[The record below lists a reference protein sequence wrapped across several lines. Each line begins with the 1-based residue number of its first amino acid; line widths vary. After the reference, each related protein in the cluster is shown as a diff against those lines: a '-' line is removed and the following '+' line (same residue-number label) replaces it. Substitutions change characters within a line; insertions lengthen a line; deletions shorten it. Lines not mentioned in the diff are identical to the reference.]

1 MEESVDLHEEAGKE
15 NEQTLANLSLAEEA
29 TSKDEVEIE
38 KFLQE
43 QKSKNTQY
51 KTKSD
56 LNAWKKFCESLKESR
71 AIENIPANELD
82 LLLSKFFIS
91 VRKQNGTEY
100 EPSTKTRLLQ
110 PNSMTQTRRRFL
122 ISPLER
128 PVLDD
133 FSKGDVQPNF
143 VAQLSGH
150 KNLKTLDSYH
160 SAFLKRQREM
170 SAIQNREPSTSA
182 QSQENQVST
191 STTTAKFLHSPT
203 NPASSN
209 FCRSAY

>member
-15 NEQTLANLSLAEEA
+15 NEQTLANLSRSEEA

-38 KFLQE
+38 KYLHE

-100 EPSTKTRLLQ
+100 EPTTKTRLLQ

-122 ISPLER
+122 ITPIER

-133 FSKGDVQPNF
+133 FSKQTF
-143 VAQLSGH
+143 SQ
-150 KNLKTLDSYH
+150 
-160 SAFLKRQREM
+160 
-170 SAIQNREPSTSA
+170 TS
-182 QSQENQVST
+182 
-191 STTTAKFLHSPT
+191 LHS
-203 NPASSN
+203 
-209 FCRSAY
+209 

>member
-100 EPSTKTRLLQ
+100 EPTTKSRLLQ

-128 PVLDD
+128 PVLND
-133 FSKGDVQPNF
+133 FSKQTF
-143 VAQLSGH
+143 SQ
-150 KNLKTLDSYH
+150 
-160 SAFLKRQREM
+160 
-170 SAIQNREPSTSA
+170 TS
-182 QSQENQVST
+182 
-191 STTTAKFLHSPT
+191 LHS
-203 NPASSN
+203 
-209 FCRSAY
+209 

>member
-15 NEQTLANLSLAEEA
+15 NEPTLANLSPVEEA

-71 AIENIPANELD
+71 VIETIPANELD

-91 VRKQNGTEY
+91 DRKQNGTEY
-100 EPSTKTRLLQ
+100 EPGS
-110 PNSMTQTRRRFL
+110 
-122 ISPLER
+122 
-128 PVLDD
+128 
-133 FSKGDVQPNF
+133 
-143 VAQLSGH
+143 LSG
-150 KNLKTLDSYH
+150 
-160 SAFLKRQREM
+160 FQRSFQRYLHEK
-170 SAIQNREPSTSA
+170 PS
-182 QSQENQVST
+182 EYLHYI
-191 STTTAKFLHSPT
+191 TAKCLMSR
-203 NPASSN
+203 NPPWLWQY
-209 FCRSAY
+209 FWSAAFIWP

>member
-1 MEESVDLHEEAGKE
+1 MRESAGLYEEAGKE

-122 ISPLER
+122 ITPLER

-133 FSKGDVQPNF
+133 FSKQTF
-143 VAQLSGH
+143 SQ
-150 KNLKTLDSYH
+150 
-160 SAFLKRQREM
+160 
-170 SAIQNREPSTSA
+170 TS
-182 QSQENQVST
+182 
-191 STTTAKFLHSPT
+191 LHS
-203 NPASSN
+203 
-209 FCRSAY
+209 

>member
-82 LLLSKFFIS
+82 LLLSKIFIF

-100 EPSTKTRLLQ
+100 KDVFAAAKLFLSVRKTSVGRLL
-110 PNSMTQTRRRFL
+110 
-122 ISPLER
+122 EA
-128 PVLDD
+128 
-133 FSKGDVQPNF
+133 DVQPNF

-150 KNLKTLDSYH
+150 KNLKSLDSYH
-160 SAFLKRQREM
+160 SASLKRQREM
-170 SAIQNREPSTSA
+170 SAILNCEPGTSA
-182 QSQENQVST
+182 QSEKNQVTT
-191 STTTAKFLHSPT
+191 SHYNTAKCLHSPT
-203 NPASSN
+203 KVQPQAI
-209 FCRSAY
+209 FAGAQY

>member
-1 MEESVDLHEEAGKE
+1 MRESADLYEEAGKE

-100 EPSTKTRLLQ
+100 EPSTKTLLLQ

-122 ISPLER
+122 ITPLER

-133 FSKGDVQPNF
+133 FSKQTF
-143 VAQLSGH
+143 SQ
-150 KNLKTLDSYH
+150 
-160 SAFLKRQREM
+160 
-170 SAIQNREPSTSA
+170 TS
-182 QSQENQVST
+182 
-191 STTTAKFLHSPT
+191 LHS
-203 NPASSN
+203 
-209 FCRSAY
+209 

>member
-15 NEQTLANLSLAEEA
+15 NEQTLANLSLSEEA

-100 EPSTKTRLLQ
+100 EPGT
-110 PNSMTQTRRRFL
+110 
-122 ISPLER
+122 
-128 PVLDD
+128 
-133 FSKGDVQPNF
+133 
-143 VAQLSGH
+143 LSGFQFFDTN
-150 KNLKTLDSYH
+150 KKKVSNH
-160 SAFLKRQREM
+160 SVKDQC
-170 SAIQNREPSTSA
+170 
-182 QSQENQVST
+182 
-191 STTTAKFLHSPT
+191 STTSRSRRSAKLRCTAK
-203 NPASSN
+203 
-209 FCRSAY
+209 RSQKFEKPRQLPFSISEATARNVCYPES